1 MASHGLKSD
10 TKNPYQKKV
19 YPFWRRPE
27 NAGIYSEAT
36 KDLFELKKLEFEQAC
51 KYISWNTKPKE
62 E

>member
-27 NAGIYSEAT
+27 NAGIYSEAV
-36 KDLFELKKLEFEQAC
+36 KEQFELKKLEFEAKA
-51 KYISWNTKPKE
+51 KYHQWQTI
-62 E
+62 